1 MIPSVPTQH
10 FERIFERSIHV
21 YGFLFRTG
29 EDSEKAF
36 HTFDQ
41 EVIPLIVQGKI
52 KNREHR
58 FEGLQNAEK
67 ALQAVHTGENFG
79 KAVIIVDP
87 EGGEA

>member
-1 MIPSVPTQH
+1 MRGMGVLGMIPLLL
-10 FERIFERSIHV
+10 E
-21 YGFLFRTG
+21 
-29 EDSEKAF
+29 EKPSLITAF
-36 HTFDQ
+36 YPVEAQLRVHDTSTTSK
-41 EVIPLIVQGKI
+41 GKI